1 MENDFRAAATE
12 FSTINLEIKRHREA
26 IQTLTKRKKLLSTFV
41 KEYMVRNKKQVCN
54 MGPRGQIVLK
64 VSKRKVPLNKG
75 ELTRILSE
83 YFHQDKAKAEEVT
96 EYIYN
101 NRMTK
106 ETSNI
111 THKEGEQA

>member
-12 FSTINLEIKRHREA
+12 FSTINLEIKRHRDA
-26 IQTLTKRKKLLSTFV
+26 IQALNKRKKLLTTFV
-41 KEYMVRNKKQVCN
+41 KEYMVKNKKQVCN

-64 VSKRKVPLNKG
+64 VSKRKVPLNKT
-75 ELTRILSE
+75 ELIRILTD
-83 YFHQDKAKAEEVT
+83 YFHHDKTKAEEIT

-101 NRMTK
+101 NRKTT

-111 THKEGEQA
+111 AHKEARV